1 MRLLLDTHVVLWAVT
16 DAAALPMRFRA
27 ALQDGRTE
35 LFVSAVSVWEVSI
48 KTGLGKLDVPQDLW
62 DRVAEAGCA
71 ALPVT
76 WAHARAVQGLPL
88 HHADPFD
95 RLLIAQAQVEQLRFV
110 SNEVRFDTYG
120 VLRLW

>member
-95 RLLIAQAQVEQLRFV
+95 RLLIAQAQVEGMVLV
-110 SNEVRFDTYG
+110 SADRAFAAYDVT
-120 VLRLW
+120 LL